1 MGRLCRDLA
10 HSTLTSR
17 YLKSA
22 RSQRELRDPLG
33 KESFAW
39 VKKDAPF
46 GLSFVTGADGRLT
59 ANLAEV
65 DALVRRSWDPVLRMY
80 AEKREPE
87 FAPFFQEYKD
97 FITQHNLNPITAERL
112 RQVAKKKSVQTSCG
126 VDGWRMREI
135 AALPNAILESFVVVL
150 NEVEETGFWP
160 DGVLDAMVTL
170 IPKGEGSDPLK
181 LRPITVSSVVYRLWA
196 SVRLQDVML
205 WQELWIHGSQH
216 GFRHG
221 HSCDDVVMDIALSIE
236 ESLTNGTPLC
246 GVALDFAKC
255 FDRVPQ
261 ALVLDLMEAL
271 GLHERVLAPLR
282 HIYKHLRRR
291 FRYPLGVGEMFTVTN
306 GILQGCPISVVL
318 INALLSVL
326 SKALVSRARVSP
338 KSFADDLYLLS
349 QLARLLQE
357 GIRTTEVF
365 DSLTGFALNEDK
377 SVSFSTSPEPP
388 RLVIGRKIIRSS
400 KIVKVLGVPLG
411 TEGPVDN
418 RRANATVEAAARLEA
433 APLMHRTKFRIMQT
447 IAASAYYGAAYC
459 TNTTGGFVNSSTLR
473 TALSACVIPR
483 SNRAKSP
490 LAVLSLVAK
499 AHLCDPACASGFSLF
514 RTFVKQYGKERFRVR
529 MDALLRVGADSS
541 IKGPVGLMAN
551 LLREIRFLRA
561 TQHSFQ
567 SLSFD
572 GTPVSLLGK
581 EAPHLFR
588 EGLRLRAWRYLTT
601 QRQGFDGIEGGVD
614 VRAMNRL
621 WLNRATDHKLSS
633 AISRCIGGAV
643 YSREWCRRKWGSGS
657 GDCEFCDSGATGT
670 LWHYYWQCPGPGC
683 RWNELRSRFCIAEAM
698 VRDMPQCLCIRG
710 IPPYG
715 TPPDLLEK
723 IQRLI
728 GTISIE
734 MAQAQRSLAATRPWE
749 LASGA
754 STKYDVHLATDSR
767 KLLTTNIGTRF
778 AATLVF
784 WLRSLSWVSSNPLP
798 TTGVELAL
806 DFEAFTRSKLPGRTF
821 AEKGLQIGFSVSMV
835 RHDLNSNYNRIAE
848 LEADVERARV
858 KEMEWAH
865 MEDELEILRTEL
877 HAEKQKVRNLQK
889 NQKDYAQLAEQAAD
903 REERLTQEMRENAK
917 AAKEIER
924 LRRELEQARQ
934 LAEEQQRA
942 ADELRARIDALAAEA
957 AAAGAAPPLRTA
969 AETSSQPKE
978 AAPQPQLTSS
988 SASFAAV
995 AAGGDAAEA
1004 PVTVQVEGGG
1014 IDLTIRVAQLQKMLT
1029 EKTIENERLRLCG
1042 IDHAKGVERIKSL
1055 KVANRKLHEQ
1065 FAARVERER
1074 ETRLELQTEPVSKS
1088 LDEIIVGGLELRRDY
1103 LSLKHGVSSGKASTA
1118 FSASGAFSPRYT
1130 SNDETH
1136 HNLTFCTS
1144 TSRLTALRERSIEVP
1159 DSISP
1164 GVASHVPAYKNA

>member
-39 VKKDAPF
+39 VKKDAPS

-97 FITQHNLNPITAERL
+97 FITQHPCNLNPITAERL

-135 AALPNAILESFVVVL
+135 AVLPNAILESFVAVL

-749 LASGA
+749 LASGGYTALSRA
-754 STKYDVHLATDSR
+754 SV
-767 KLLTTNIGTRF
+767 IGH
-778 AATLVF
+778 
-784 WLRSLSWVSSNPLP
+784 
-798 TTGVELAL
+798 
-806 DFEAFTRSKLPGRTF
+806 SK
-821 AEKGLQIGFSVSMV
+821 I
-835 RHDLNSNYNRIAE
+835 
-848 LEADVERARV
+848 V
-858 KEMEWAH
+858 KE
-865 MEDELEILRTEL
+865 LI
-877 HAEKQKVRNLQK
+877 
-889 NQKDYAQLAEQAAD
+889 
-903 REERLTQEMRENAK
+903 
-917 AAKEIER
+917 
-924 LRRELEQARQ
+924 
-934 LAEEQQRA
+934 
-942 ADELRARIDALAAEA
+942 
-957 AAAGAAPPLRTA
+957 AAGAKVDVQSKDGRTA
-969 AETSSQPKE
+969 LHIASENGCLKVVKE
-978 AAPQPQLTSS
+978 LI
-988 SASFAAV
+988 
-995 AAGGDAAEA
+995 AAGAKVDVQNKRMFYDA
-1004 PVTVQVEGGG
+1004 
-1014 IDLTIRVAQLQKMLT
+1014 
-1029 EKTIENERLRLCG
+1029 
-1042 IDHAKGVERIKSL
+1042 
-1055 KVANRKLHEQ
+1055 
-1065 FAARVERER
+1065 
-1074 ETRLELQTEPVSKS
+1074 
-1088 LDEIIVGGLELRRDY
+1088 
-1103 LSLKHGVSSGKASTA
+1103 
-1118 FSASGAFSPRYT
+1118 
-1130 SNDETH
+1130 
-1136 HNLTFCTS
+1136 
-1144 TSRLTALRERSIEVP
+1144 
-1159 DSISP
+1159 
-1164 GVASHVPAYKNA
+1164 KNVFLFMWVL